1 MRFPL
6 QASPETSF
14 LLTFSGLYVHGVPM
28 PPFDM
33 SYAKF
38 SGLSGE

>member
-6 QASPETSF
+6 HASPETSF
-14 LLTFSGLYVHGVPM
+14 LLSFAGLHAQENPVA
-28 PPFDM
+28 PFDM
-33 SYAKF
+33 SYGKF